1 MISAVFVRRPRLAIV
16 ISLVITIAGVI
27 AQRALPVEQFPNIVP
42 PQVSVTANYPG
53 SNAEVVEQTIA
64 QVIEAQVNGV
74 EDMIYMKSTSGNDGT
89 YSLNVSF
96 AVGTDPDLNT
106 VNTQNRTSLAIPQL
120 PEEVQRQGLK
130 VQKQSTSL
138 LQVFTLFS
146 PDNTYDSLFLNN
158 YAIINIIDTLKRI
171 KGVGD
176 VKLFGLQDYSMRI
189 WYATDR
195 LITLNLTPTDIVN
208 AIKSQNVQAAVGR
221 IGAQPISDEV
231 DLQLNLTTKG
241 RLTETN
247 EFEDIIIRANPD
259 GSTVRVGDVARVELG
274 AKSSDTFT
282 RLNGNESAGVAIYGS
297 PGANAIRTAEIAT
310 ATMEELKERFPPGL
324 DYSITY
330 DTTLFV
336 KSSIENV
343 YASLVTAF
351 VLVVLV
357 TFIFMG
363 SVRATLVPA
372 VAIPVSLIGAFAAM
386 AAMGVSLNTVSL
398 LALVLAIGVVVDDA
412 IVVVEGVQR
421 IMEEE
426 DLDAPEAT
434 LKAMEQLTAPVIAT
448 TLVLLSV
455 FIPVGFIPGIVGS
468 LFQQF
473 AIVISFA
480 VAISSINAL
489 TLSPA
494 ICSIILRKGDKPNA
508 PIRFMLARINN
519 ITGGYAFIV
528 DRIIRFSV
536 IGVAAVAGLM
546 FATFV
551 LFESTPTGF
560 LPDEDQGLFMGEIQL
575 PDGASVART
584 SAIVSKVEEI
594 VAQDPAVH
602 EVFTVIGYSLLN
614 GLSQSNNGIVIG
626 RLKPYEERQTADLK
640 VFDTL
645 KRLQGQLLAI
655 PGATISLFNLPPI
668 SGLGNAGGFEYQL
681 QDLAGRPT
689 DEMAQALRGLLV
701 NSNQAEEIQYTFTL
715 WTNNTPQVFLDIDR
729 DKARTLGVEIND
741 IFTALQATLG
751 SLYVNDFNRFGRT
764 WQVNIQG
771 EADDRTSIDDIGRI
785 HVRNANGDMV
795 PLRGLV
801 DTDLIVGPQAIVR
814 YNNQRSVTVN
824 GVPAPGYSSGEALT
838 AMERISAETLPEGFG
853 YEWTG
858 TAYQEKLAGGQ
869 TVVAIVLAVIF
880 GYLFLV
886 GLYESWSM
894 PAVVL
899 LSVVVGI
906 TGALAAVWVAG
917 LSNDVYAQIGLV
929 LLIGLASKNAI
940 LIVEFAMEQRSEGL
954 SIIEAAKK
962 AARMRIRAVL
972 MTALSFLLGMLP
984 LITASG
990 AGEATQ
996 KAVGTGVFGG
1006 MLAASTIGIFLIPM
1020 LYVVFQ
1026 WVRETVKAKI
1036 GMGPK
1041 PPKASAASA
1050 SPTPVTPAE

>member
-1 MISAVFVRRPRLAIV
+1 MISAIFVRRPRLAIV
-16 ISLVITIAGVI
+16 ISLVITIAGII
-27 AQRALPVEQFPNIVP
+27 AQRVLPVEQFPNIVP
-42 PQVSVTANYPG
+42 PQVGITAVYPG
-53 SNAEVVEQTIA
+53 SNAAVVEQTIA
-64 QVIEAQVNGV
+64 QVIEAQVVGV
-74 EDMIYMKSTSGNDGT
+74 ENMIYMKSTSGNDGT

-96 AVGTDPDLNT
+96 EVGSDPDLNT
-106 VNTQNRTSLAIPQL
+106 VNTQNRSSLAIPQL

-130 VQKQSTSL
+130 VQKKSTAL
-138 LQVFTLFS
+138 LQVFTLSS
-146 PDNTYDSLFLNN
+146 PDGSNDALFLNN
-158 YAIINIIDTLKRI
+158 YAIINILDRLKRI

-176 VKLFGLQDYSMRI
+176 VRLFGSQDYSMRI
-189 WYATDR
+189 WYSTDR
-195 LITLNLTPTDIVN
+195 LIALNLTPSDIVA
-208 AIKSQNVQAAVGR
+208 AIRSQNVQAAVGR
-221 IGAQPISDEV
+221 IGAQPISDDV
-231 DLQLNLTTKG
+231 DLQFNLTTKG

-247 EFEDIIIRANPD
+247 EFEDIIIRANND
-259 GSTVRVGDVARVELG
+259 GSTVRVRDVARVELG
-274 AKSSDTFT
+274 AKNADSFS
-282 RLNGNESAGVAIYGS
+282 RLNGREAAGIAIYGS
-297 PGANAIRTAEIAT
+297 PGSNAIAT
-310 ATMEELKERFPPGL
+310 AEAATAAMDELKERFPPDL
-324 DYSITY
+324 EYSITY

-336 KSSIENV
+336 KYSIDNV
-343 YASLVTAF
+343 YASLIMAF

-363 SVRATLVPA
+363 SWRATLVPA
-372 VAIPVSLIGAFAAM
+372 VAIPVSLIGAFSAM
-386 AAMGVSLNTVSL
+386 AAMGITLNTVSL

-421 IMEEE
+421 TMDEEG
-426 DLDAPEAT
+426 LDAPEAT
-434 LKAMEQLTAPVIAT
+434 IKAMRQLTAPVIAT

-473 AIVISFA
+473 AVVISFS
-480 VAISSINAL
+480 VAISSLNAL

-494 ICSIILRKGDKPNA
+494 ICAIILKRGERPVA
-508 PIRFMLARINN
+508 PIRFMLARIDNV
-519 ITGGYAFIV
+519 TGGYAAIV

-536 IGVAAVAGLM
+536 IGVVAVGGLM
-546 FATFV
+546 FATYV
-551 LFESTPTGF
+551 LFQTTPTGF

-584 SAIVSKVEEI
+584 SEIVRQAEEI
-594 VAQDPAVH
+594 VLQDPAVD

-614 GLSQSNNGIVIG
+614 GLAQSNNGIVIG
-626 RLKPYEERQTADLK
+626 KLKPYEERLTPDLK
-640 VFDTL
+640 VFETL
-645 KRLQGQLLAI
+645 RRMQGQLMAI
-655 PGATISLFNLPPI
+655 PGATISLFNLPPM

-681 QDLAGRPT
+681 QDLSGSST
-689 DEMAQALRGLLV
+689 DNLAQALRGLLV
-701 NSNQAEEIQYTFTL
+701 NANQAKEIRYTFTL
-715 WTNNTPQVFLDIDR
+715 WSNNTPQIFLDIDR
-729 DKARTLGVEIND
+729 EKARTLGVEIND

-785 HVRNANGDMV
+785 HVRNAQGHMV
-795 PLRGLV
+795 PLQGLV
-801 DTDLIVGPQAIVR
+801 DTDLVVGPQAIVR
-814 YNNQRSVTVN
+814 YNNQRSVTIN
-824 GVPAPGYSSGEALT
+824 GEPAPGYSSGEALK
-838 AMERISAETLPEGFG
+838 AMERVSSETLPDGYG

-869 TVVAIVLAVIF
+869 TVIAIILAVIF

-906 TGALAAVWVAG
+906 TGALAAVWVTG

-954 SIIEAAKK
+954 SIIEAAEK
-962 AARMRIRAVL
+962 AARLRIRAVL

-984 LITASG
+984 LVFATG
-990 AGEATQ
+990 AGQATQ
-996 KAVGTGVFGG
+996 RAVGTGVFGG

-1026 WVRETVKAKI
+1026 WVRETVKSKI

-1041 PPKASAASA
+1041 TETPPA
-1050 SPTPVTPAE
+1050 PVK